1 MLYMLKQRGK
11 FINDYTDDYQLVS
24 RNELAEQRSNWWHG
38 TLVACDNQFR
48 MYCVFRLYEQ
58 C

>member
-1 MLYMLKQRGK
+1 MLKQRGK